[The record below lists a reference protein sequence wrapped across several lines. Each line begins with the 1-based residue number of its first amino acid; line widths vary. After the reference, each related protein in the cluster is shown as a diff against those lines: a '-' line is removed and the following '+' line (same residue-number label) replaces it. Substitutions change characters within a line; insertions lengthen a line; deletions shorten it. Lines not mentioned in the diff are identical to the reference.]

1 MHHFPKVRLCES
13 DQNGRAAQLGESY
26 ASISNQHSAV
36 EAQNKAVFGAHVV
49 PSQP

>member
-1 MHHFPKVRLCES
+1 MRHFLIARLSES
-13 DQNGRAAQLGESY
+13 DQNGRAARLGESS